1 MDTTLD
7 TTIGI
12 ALYIVPLDVVSRAR
26 VVRVLVVIL
35 VASDKVECGTRGT
48 GETIERRDR
57 WRVETRWMVLVR
69 G

>member
-48 GETIERRDR
+48 GETI
-57 WRVETRWMVLVR
+57 
-69 G
+69 